1 MKNRLLV
8 LAAVLML
15 LVPFVGVAAQ
25 DQTIVDIAAGNADFS
40 TLVDLVTA
48 AGLAE
53 TLAGEGPFT
62 VFAPTN
68 DAFAALPAPVVA
80 YLTSEAGKDTLT
92 SILTYHVVA
101 GKVMSADVTTGDVAS
116 VEGDAISIVVDDMGV
131 QVENANVVA
140 ADIEA
145 SNGVIHVIDAVI
157 LPDIELPE
165 VDPLIV
171 SGDIITAG
179 SSTVFPL
186 TEAVAARFNAEGY
199 TGTITVDSI
208 GTGAGFER
216 FCANGETDISN
227 ASRAIKQ
234 SEVDACGQL
243 TPPRSPLEFRVGTDG
258 LAVVVSAGNDF
269 VQDVTAEELAVIFST
284 AQNWSDV
291 RPEWPAEPILRFIP
305 GTDSGTFDYF
315 VEAVFEGDEAPI
327 LAAANTQLSEDDNVL
342 VQGVESSPYA
352 VGFFGYAYY
361 VGEGERLRTVAIN
374 GVQPTT
380 ESVENGSYF
389 LARPLFIYSD
399 AGIIAAKPQVGSFI
413 NFYLTHAVEECAN
426 VGYFPPSAFALNLAK
441 LNILSVM
448 PGM

>member
-1 MKNRLLV
+1 
-8 LAAVLML
+8 
-15 LVPFVGVAAQ
+15 
-25 DQTIVDIAAGNADFS
+25 
-40 TLVDLVTA
+40 
-48 AGLAE
+48 
-53 TLAGEGPFT
+53 
-62 VFAPTN
+62 
-68 DAFAALPAPVVA
+68 
-80 YLTSEAGKDTLT
+80 
-92 SILTYHVVA
+92 
-101 GKVMSADVTTGDVAS
+101 
-116 VEGDAISIVVDDMGV
+116 MGV
-131 QVENANVVA
+131 HIENANVVT

-441 LNILSVM
+441 LNLLANIPSM
-448 PGM
+448 